1 MKHVQTIEIIRKLK
15 AKKVKFKHGL
25 SDEAFDDWQEVEDK
39 ALFVDDLKQVSLEN
53 YIRLKRQKTYFNDRN
68 IRLY

>member
-1 MKHVQTIEIIRKLK
+1 MKHAQTIEIIRKLK

-53 YIRLKRQKTYFNDRN
+53 YIRLKRQKTHFNDRN